1 MRVRK
6 NRSRIHKRIKWKYN
20 YSFQNDMEF
29 LSILSEYISNSYV
42 RKRLKNR
49 LEWYMVTYHSYKR
62 KYDFISIISIIVPT
76 LIILLNDLQD
86 YGEFQMQCKLGI
98 SLASAIVSIASGL
111 NSLYQWHERA
121 IEYRN
126 YAEILKTEAICYIA
140 GVKEYAD
147 EEKKDQIF
155 VQRIE
160 ELSLKENSGWKAA
173 ESSKKE

>member
-1 MRVRK
+1 MGVGKKRTKVKK
-6 NRSRIHKRIKWKYN
+6 NNKWKYN

-29 LSILSEYISNSYV
+29 LFILSEYIANSYI

-62 KYDFISIISIIVPT
+62 KYDFISIISIILPT
-76 LIILLNDLQD
+76 VIILLNDLQD
-86 YGEFQMQCKLGI
+86 YGNFQMQCKIGI
-98 SLASAIVSIASGL
+98 SLASAVVTVASGL
-111 NSLYQWHERA
+111 NSLYQWHERS

-147 EEKKDQIF
+147 EEQKDQIF
-155 VQRIE
+155 IQRIE
-160 ELSLKENSGWKAA
+160 ELSLKENSSWKAS
-173 ESSKKE
+173 ESNRKE

>member
-1 MRVRK
+1 MGVGKKRTRVQKK
-6 NRSRIHKRIKWKYN
+6 NKWKYN

-29 LSILSEYISNSYV
+29 LFILSEYISNSYV

-62 KYDFISIISIIVPT
+62 KYDFISIISIILPT
-76 LIILLNDLQD
+76 VIILLNDLQD
-86 YGEFQMQCKLGI
+86 YGNFQMQCKIGI
-98 SLASAIVSIASGL
+98 SLASAIVTIASGL
-111 NSLYQWHERA
+111 NSLYQWHERS

-147 EEKKDQIF
+147 EEYKDQIF
-155 VQRIE
+155 IQRIE
-160 ELSLKENSGWKAA
+160 ELSLKENSNWKAA

>member
-1 MRVRK
+1 MAVGK
-6 NRSRIHKRIKWKYN
+6 NRTKVQKNNKWKYN

-29 LSILSEYISNSYV
+29 LSILSDHISNSYV

-62 KYDFISIISIIVPT
+62 KYDFISIISIILPT

-86 YGEFQMQCKLGI
+86 YGDFQMQCKLGI
-98 SLASAIVSIASGL
+98 SLASAIVTIASGL
-111 NSLYQWHERA
+111 NSLYQWHERS

-140 GVKEYAD
+140 GVEEYAD
-147 EEKKDQIF
+147 EEHKDQIF

-173 ESSKKE
+173 ENSKKE